1 MEDVGANPVF
11 LAPCRRPP
19 RAAFVP
25 CWLLRHRSW
34 DAGDG
39 VNGKVVWE
47 RSAEEEFV
55 GSGPVVAMKRGVST
69 EELCHLWWSVVGG

>member
-1 MEDVGANPVF
+1 MEDVGGKSENE
-11 LAPCRRPP
+11 PCISCPLQ
-19 RAAFVP
+19 AATPCGFVP
-25 CWLLRHRSW
+25 CWLLRHMSW

-55 GSGPVVAMKRGVST
+55 GKLARAWERSGCCH
-69 EELCHLWWSVVGG
+69 EERREH